1 MTKPL
6 ALTVGALREL
16 LNDVPDETPVVIH
29 ADILD
34 GDFVSVLRLESVGT
48 SWSVEGGIQQVT
60 LAAGLGDGETM
71 RKPPLSR
78 F

>member
-1 MTKPL
+1 MTKAFP
-6 ALTVGALREL
+6 LTVGALRHL
-16 LNDVPDETPVVIH
+16 LADVPDETPVVVH

-48 SWSVEGGIQQVT
+48 SWSVEGGIQQVI